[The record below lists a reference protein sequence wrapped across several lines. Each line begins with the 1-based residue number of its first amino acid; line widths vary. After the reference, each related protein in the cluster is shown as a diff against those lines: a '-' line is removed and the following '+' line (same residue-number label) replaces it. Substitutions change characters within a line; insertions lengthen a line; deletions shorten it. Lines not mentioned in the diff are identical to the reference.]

1 MRKLSPSPGPPGGA
15 DIDARSVNSKNLIIM
30 AGKPATS
37 ASYRIPVSSE
47 YHQNCISGA
56 VKVIRE
62 TIRRSATDKTFSQV
76 EYRNCNAVAQ
86 EALWKEYVRN
96 EIRATKDW

>member
-1 MRKLSPSPGPPGGA
+1 MRKPSPSPPPA
-15 DIDARSVNSKNLIIM
+15 MAAQMHAPLINSKILIIM